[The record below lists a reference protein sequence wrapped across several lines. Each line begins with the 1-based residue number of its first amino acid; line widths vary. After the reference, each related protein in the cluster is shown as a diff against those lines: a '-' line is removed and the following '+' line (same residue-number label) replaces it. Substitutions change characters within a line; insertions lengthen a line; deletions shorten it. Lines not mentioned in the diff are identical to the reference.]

1 MPAST
6 SLAYVGLAVARDGDV
21 DHGQVRH
28 SLRMIRGQGERDGAA
43 PVVAR
48 DRVPGE
54 PQVLAQ
60 QLVDVGRDSPLVVA
74 AGGPGRIA
82 QTAQVRRE
90 TRPRAVGM
98 LVQLRGSRLM
108 DPAGLLPAIRAL
120 RLRRPGWTRRRNG
133 CAHRSGTRLGR
144 LGVAGSVWLLVQRS
158 SARSRW
164 RQRVRC
170 AGWREQNRQKA
181 VDATTELNE
190 IIRSASLPPDR

>member
-1 MPAST
+1 
-6 SLAYVGLAVARDGDV
+6 
-21 DHGQVRH
+21 
-28 SLRMIRGQGERDGAA
+28 MIRGQGERDGAA

-120 RLRRPGWTRRRNG
+120 RLRRRGGLAGAMGVRTGPGRGLDASALQAQCG
-133 CAHRSGTRLGR
+133 C
-144 LGVAGSVWLLVQRS
+144 WS
-158 SARSRW
+158 SAARRGLDGASEFDVQGGESRIDR
-164 RQRVRC
+164 RQS
-170 AGWREQNRQKA
+170 
-181 VDATTELNE
+181 T
-190 IIRSASLPPDR
+190 PPRN